1 MDATTSPA
9 NKRAILF
16 VVSTVSSLV
25 MLDSNIVAVALPTI
39 SRSLNADF
47 GEVQWVITAYVLPF
61 AALLLPAG
69 SFSDKVGRR
78 LAAVMGMAIFAFAS
92 LFCGSATSPLI
103 LDLSRAVQGVGA
115 SLVMTSSLAL
125 INHIFQGGERAKA
138 FAFWGSTLGIAIT
151 CGPIIGGVISSVFG
165 WQWAFLINIPICIAL
180 IAGILK
186 LVPES
191 RDPDAKGLDYPGIGT
206 FSSGLFLLTWA
217 VIDGN
222 AVGWLTATVLIRLV
236 FGVALLM
243 AFIAVERRVPRPMFD
258 LGLFRSKTFV
268 GAAFA
273 MMGYAAGAQVMIF
286 YLPLYL
292 QNAFGLSPMSAGIS
306 MLPFALPMFL
316 IPRLIARFHWSQSF
330 SLGIGLTITAVA
342 DLALALL
349 AHWDVP
355 YTPFAIGMLAAG
367 IGAGILN
374 GETAK
379 AMQGAIPA
387 SRAGMSSGI
396 GGTTRF
402 TILLF
407 GVAALGAILVAT
419 ATNRFAPLAQR
430 LGIEPSRAA
439 DLSKRFSAGD
449 AAAALHAIPDDLK
462 VSVGNALREA
472 FQSGFAYA
480 ALAAAGVAVASLLLT
495 LAFYSRDS
503 APAPVGDKDEAMFV
517 AGE

>member
-1 MDATTSPA
+1 
-9 NKRAILF
+9 
-16 VVSTVSSLV
+16 
-25 MLDSNIVAVALPTI
+25 
-39 SRSLNADF
+39 
-47 GEVQWVITAYVLPF
+47 
-61 AALLLPAG
+61 
-69 SFSDKVGRR
+69 
-78 LAAVMGMAIFAFAS
+78 
-92 LFCGSATSPLI
+92 
-103 LDLSRAVQGVGA
+103 
-115 SLVMTSSLAL
+115 
-125 INHIFQGGERAKA
+125 
-138 FAFWGSTLGIAIT
+138 
-151 CGPIIGGVISSVFG
+151 
-165 WQWAFLINIPICIAL
+165 
-180 IAGILK
+180 
-186 LVPES
+186 
-191 RDPDAKGLDYPGIGT
+191 
-206 FSSGLFLLTWA
+206 
-217 VIDGN
+217 
-222 AVGWLTATVLIRLV
+222 
-236 FGVALLM
+236 
-243 AFIAVERRVPRPMFD
+243 
-258 LGLFRSKTFV
+258 
-268 GAAFA
+268 
-273 MMGYAAGAQVMIF
+273 MIF

-402 TILLF
+402 TVLLF